1 MIASGVTLFLTPS
14 KDTIANARYF
24 SSISICFE
32 ICSERDTSVIDF
44 PSIRRRVELPSNT
57 KKLGLHSRF

>member
-32 ICSERDTSVIDF
+32 ICSECVIDF
-44 PSIRRRVELPSNT
+44 LSGSW
-57 KKLGLHSRF
+57 